1 MQVSRTLLAAAAVA
15 LFGLGPVAAQAA
27 PPYVIVAG
35 TGAVGADVGTFPP
48 GTSGTIAE
56 LGVDWQVTATAGA
69 TTGYHVY
76 NGVQTWSFTRNGAPE
91 TVNLEFAISGID
103 AWLTTGG
110 AVATEAIGLPVGTV
124 CDISNP
130 AYVFPAGALDGTP
143 GGPVFS
149 WTPDNGSGLAVLQ
162 YLGNLGGVPVNRY
175 LQYARS
181 LHLHRQPTGA
191 DGLWVPGQR
200 SRRHVVLA
208 WPGLS
213 SGHEPTSAAS
223 CPHART
229 HAGLC
234 WPGPAEPAGC
244 WRWRPG
250 AAPPQAQQV
259 SVGARLHRAFTANA
273 AWRPTGCHAA
283 FCWAHLG
290 GVGRCRMC
298 LTPAP
303 SGCAPTPPPAPP
315 RCACRRAPR
324 PRACRR
330 RRCGR
335 RRRRLRGPGR

>member
-175 LQYARS
+175 LQYAPVPCTYTGSQLVLTGSGFPANEAGGTSFWHGLAYLRVMN
-181 LHLHRQPTGA
+181 QP
-191 DGLWVPGQR
+191 VP
-200 SRRHVVLA
+200 
-208 WPGLS
+208 
-213 SGHEPTSAAS
+213 
-223 CPHART
+223 
-229 HAGLC
+229 
-234 WPGPAEPAGC
+234 PA
-244 WRWRPG
+244 
-250 AAPPQAQQV
+250 
-259 SVGARLHRAFTANA
+259 
-273 AWRPTGCHAA
+273 
-283 FCWAHLG
+283 
-290 GVGRCRMC
+290 
-298 LTPAP
+298 
-303 SGCAPTPPPAPP
+303 APTPVPTLDFAGLGLLSLLG
-315 RCACRRAPR
+315 AGAG
-324 PRACRR
+324 ALGLRR
-330 RRCGR
+330 RKRSK
-335 RRRRLRGPGR
+335 